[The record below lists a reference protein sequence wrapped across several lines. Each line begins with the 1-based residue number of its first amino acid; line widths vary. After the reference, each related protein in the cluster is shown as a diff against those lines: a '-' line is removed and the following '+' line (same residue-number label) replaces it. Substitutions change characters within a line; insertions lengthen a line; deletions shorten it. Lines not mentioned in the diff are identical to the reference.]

1 MAPAMALKT
10 DTRTYRRAT
19 GASPRL
25 QVDIAVLGSG
35 IAGVSAAL
43 EAARLG
49 RKVAL
54 IDAAP
59 QLGGESV
66 GSMIGTFCGLYD
78 NGTAP
83 RQVTHGIA
91 DEILCDLRA
100 AGDAFDITGR
110 RRTIIVQY
118 RVAAL
123 QRWIE
128 EAVRRSS
135 IELVLGAALTAV
147 TRTERRITAL
157 ELATRYGPLEVAAAG
172 FVDASGDAAL
182 AWTAGLTVREPT
194 KAVYGSLVFTL
205 EGVDMPLL
213 AAFDRAELFRRLAEK
228 GAAHGLTRVDGFV
241 FAPPESGEVLVNM
254 THLEMPL
261 DPLKMSRA
269 VLDGRAQADRLVD
282 FLRAEFPLLFA
293 HARVRAYGL
302 PGARQTRG
310 IVGAYQLRADDVRAG
325 TKFDDAVARCS
336 WPIELHDDVQNVHWE
351 EFGDGHMHTVP
362 YRSLAH
368 AEADNLLAAGRCI
381 DADPLALSSVRV
393 MGPCIAMGAAAAHAL
408 DLAGAG
414 SVHQIDMAALRAR
427 LKANLEG

>member
-1 MAPAMALKT
+1 MALT
-10 DTRTYRRAT
+10 ADSRTRRRTA
-19 GASPRL
+19 GAAARVT
-25 QVDIAVLGSG
+25 VDIAVLGSG

-49 RKVAL
+49 RRVAL

-66 GSMIGTFCGLYD
+66 GALIGTFCGLYSNAD
-78 NGTAP
+78 TP
-83 RQVTHGIA
+83 RQVTHGVA
-91 DEILCDLRA
+91 DEILRDLRA
-100 AGDAFDITGR
+100 AGDAFDIVGR

-118 RVAAL
+118 RIAAL

-128 EAVRRSS
+128 EAVRGTSIDLLLSSAVAGVRRS
-135 IELVLGAALTAV
+135 G
-147 TRTERRITAL
+147 RRITAL
-157 ELATRYGPLEVAAAG
+157 ELVTRYGPVDVAASG

-182 AWTAGLTVREPT
+182 AWMAGLSVREPAE
-194 KAVYGSLVFTL
+194 AVYGSLIVTL
-205 EGVDMPLL
+205 DGIDTRLL
-213 AAFDRAELFRRLAEK
+213 AAFDREELRRRLAAK
-228 GAAHGLTRVDGFV
+228 GAAYGLTRHDGFI
-241 FAPPESGEVLVNM
+241 FAAPEDGEVLVNM

-261 DPLKMSRA
+261 DALKMSRV

-282 FLRAEFPLLFA
+282 FLRAEFPLVFA
-293 HARVRAYGL
+293 QARVRTYGL

-310 IVGAYQLRADDVRAG
+310 IIGAYQLRADDVRAG
-325 TKFDDAVARCS
+325 TVFDDAVARCS
-336 WPIELHDDVQNVHWE
+336 WPIELHNDPTDVHWE
-351 EFGDGHMHTVP
+351 EFGADHMHSVP
-362 YRSLAH
+362 YRSLVH

-414 SVHQIDMAALRAR
+414 SAHQIDLAALKSR
-427 LKANLEG
+427 LKANLED

>member
-1 MAPAMALKT
+1 MAAAMALKT
-10 DTRTYRRAT
+10 DTRTHRRAAGT
-19 GASPRL
+19 APRVT
-25 QVDIAVLGSG
+25 VDVAVLGSG

-43 EAARLG
+43 ETARLG
-49 RKVAL
+49 RRVAL

-59 QLGGESV
+59 QLGGEAV
-66 GSMIGTFCGLYD
+66 GAMIGTFCGLYD
-78 NGTAP
+78 NGDAP

-91 DEILCDLRA
+91 DEILRDLRA

-128 EAVRRSS
+128 EAVRSTS
-135 IELVLGAALTAV
+135 IELVLGAALAGV
-147 TRTERRITAL
+147 RRTGRRITAL
-157 ELATRYGPLEVAAAG
+157 ELVTRYGPLDVTACG
-172 FVDASGDAAL
+172 FIDASGDAAL
-182 AWTAGLTVREPT
+182 AWMAGLTVREPLQS
-194 KAVYGSLVFTL
+194 VYGSLIFTL
-205 EGVDMPLL
+205 EGADMARL
-213 AAFDRAELFRRLAEK
+213 AAFDRAELNRRLADK
-228 GAAHGLTRVDGFV
+228 GAAYGLTRTDGFV
-241 FAPPESGEVLVNM
+241 FAPPEGGEVLVNM

-261 DPLKMSRA
+261 DALKMSRA
-269 VLDGRAQADRLVD
+269 VLDGRAQADGLAR
-282 FLRAEFPLLFA
+282 FLRAEFPQVFGQ
-293 HARVRAYGL
+293 ARVRAYGL

-325 TKFDDAVARCS
+325 TAFDDAIARCS
-336 WPIELHDDVQNVHWE
+336 WPIELHDDPQTVHWE

-362 YRSLAH
+362 YRSLIA
-368 AEADNLLAAGRCI
+368 ADADNLLAAGRCI

-414 SVHQIDMAALRAR
+414 SAHQIDMAALRTR
-427 LKANLEG
+427 LKANLTD